1 MLGLILVR
9 RRGRP
14 CPSLCLKKEE
24 GRLLVNYF
32 DIYLEMAEN
41 KKGGQ

>member
-14 CPSLCLKKEE
+14 CPSLCLRKEV
-24 GRLLVNYF
+24 GREVVS
-32 DIYLEMAEN
+32 
-41 KKGGQ
+41 